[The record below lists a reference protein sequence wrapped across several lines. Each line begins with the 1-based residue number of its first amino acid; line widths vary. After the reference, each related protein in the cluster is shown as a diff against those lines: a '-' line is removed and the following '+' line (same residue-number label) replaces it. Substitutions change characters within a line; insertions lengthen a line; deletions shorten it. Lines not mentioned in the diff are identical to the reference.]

1 MNAPVHLL
9 YPSPT
14 LMHRPSSHEKLVF
27 QLQGLPQLSLAKQR
41 LSQGSVELKLDYVL
55 PQYPI

>member
-9 YPSPT
+9 YAPAYLCIDP
-14 LMHRPSSHEKLVF
+14 PAHEKLVF
-27 QLQGLPQLSLAKQR
+27 QLQGLPPLSLAKQR
-41 LSQGSVELKLDYVL
+41 LSLRSVKMKLDYVL